1 VSIHIEL
8 LAAPRLHSL
17 TPDTTFQ
24 RPADCPI
31 VSCSAISLYEREL
44 ENHRI
49 TEATLAKSLVRESA
63 LVHQME
69 KLIQQKDI
77 LSKECEHRLLN
88 GLQLI
93 TSLLTVQSRA
103 TNNDEAATQL
113 TIAANRVAILGRVH
127 QHLHALDGAE
137 SVEFKRYI
145 EKLCDDVS
153 GMASNAGLPGVV
165 TVEGLELKIPT
176 TTAIPLAFIAS
187 ELLTNSIKY
196 AKGRVLVRL
205 EATSETGCALSVSDD
220 GHGLPEGFDPTA
232 TRGLGMKLISA
243 LVRQIGGELHFA
255 QGDDGHGAR
264 FTVLFSLM
272 TQA

>member
-1 VSIHIEL
+1 MSIHIEL